1 MDIAHQMGIDISFHM
16 DDIYRRNRRLVV
28 FDMDSTLIQV
38 EVIDVLA
45 QKAGAGAEV
54 AAITE
59 AAMRGELDFTQSLK
73 RRVALLA
80 GLDEAALTEVAED
93 LPLTEGAERV
103 VGTLKRLGYKTGIL
117 SGGFDYFGLRLQ
129 EKLGIDFV
137 HANKLEIVDGRLT
150 GRLLGDIVD
159 GPRKAALLRQIAEAE
174 GLLLE
179 QTIAVG
185 DGANDLPMLSV
196 AGLGVAFH
204 AKPIVREQ
212 AERAISNVGLDG
224 LLFLIGVRE
233 REVRQTLDA
242 EPA

>member
-1 MDIAHQMGIDISFHM
+1 
-16 DDIYRRNRRLVV
+16 
-28 FDMDSTLIQV
+28 
-38 EVIDVLA
+38 
-45 QKAGAGAEV
+45 
-54 AAITE
+54 
-59 AAMRGELDFTQSLK
+59 
-73 RRVALLA
+73 
-80 GLDEAALTEVAED
+80 
-93 LPLTEGAERV
+93 LTEGAERV

-117 SGGFDYFGLRLQ
+117 SGGFDYFGRRIQ

-137 HANKLEIVDGRLT
+137 HANKLEIADGRLT
-150 GRLLGDIVD
+150 GRLVGEIVD
-159 GPRKAALLRQIAEAE
+159 GARKAALLRQIAEEE

-204 AKPIVREQ
+204 AKPVVRER

-233 REVRQTLDA
+233 REVRQTLVS
-242 EPA
+242 EETSPSR